1 IFTNPQIR
9 FEIFQTRT
17 IAAGTILRFCYYTLF
32 RCRYQ
37 PFRARHFPFSRGTGE
52 GFDGHPK
59 SAEGTTDLPF
69 GAVCD
74 KNPTG
79 TYLPG
84 YDAEDLFRPHIG
96 LFVRR
101 KSVVIHH
108 VIHWTRRVKVAD
120 GGLYLEQGYTDILA
134 MRLIPACLVKCD
146 EFRLGV
152 QRRAVIEQPP
162 CIFFEGKRFQGRV
175 VYRAILISGIAPG
188 QQRIQPCTKA
198 HLEDVYWTTGC
209 RNLRETMLNENMLR
223 FSERSVAR
231 VIGLI

>member
-1 IFTNPQIR
+1 MR
-9 FEIFQTRT
+9 F
-17 IAAGTILRFCYYTLF
+17 
-32 RCRYQ
+32 
-37 PFRARHFPFSRGTGE
+37 
-52 GFDGHPK
+52 
-59 SAEGTTDLPF
+59 
-69 GAVCD
+69 
-74 KNPTG
+74 
-79 TYLPG
+79 
-84 YDAEDLFRPHIG
+84 
-96 LFVRR
+96 
-101 KSVVIHH
+101 
-108 VIHWTRRVKVAD
+108 
-120 GGLYLEQGYTDILA
+120 
-134 MRLIPACLVKCD
+134 IPACLVKCD

-231 VIGLI
+231 VIGLILGCVIQRMGAVVRDNDPGSHQASRKINATADALTPSSRPTKPSFSLVVAFMETASGSTPMSGASVSRIAST